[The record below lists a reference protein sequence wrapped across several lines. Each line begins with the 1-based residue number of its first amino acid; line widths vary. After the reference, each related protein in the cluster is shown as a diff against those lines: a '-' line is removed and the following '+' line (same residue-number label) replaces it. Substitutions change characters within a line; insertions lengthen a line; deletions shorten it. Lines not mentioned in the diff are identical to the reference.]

1 MLCWPLL
8 LSFETRG
15 EFKNG
20 EVSETLA
27 SGEIAAYSFFFSWH
41 RSISTMMLVNRPI
54 PTSAEPKINR
64 PRPL

>member
-27 SGEIAAYSFFFSWH
+27 SGEIAAYSFFL
-41 RSISTMMLVNRPI
+41 LVAPQYQHYDAR
-54 PTSAEPKINR
+54 E
-64 PRPL
+64 